1 MQEAPMN
8 PISQIELNARFR
20 DLERQVA
27 TARQSQG
34 AVLDWLKMLW
44 RKRPRTAHRAP
55 RHDEISAAD
64 ANACSVNTR
73 PLAARE
79 VFLEGDGPMEMLAR
93 ALDPDPRV
101 APKADFIAFRDR
113 SEAPVAHG

>member
-44 RKRPRTAHRAP
+44 RKRPRTAHR
-55 RHDEISAAD
+55 DTTKSL
-64 ANACSVNTR
+64 
-73 PLAARE
+73 PLT
-79 VFLEGDGPMEMLAR
+79 PT
-93 ALDPDPRV
+93 
-101 APKADFIAFRDR
+101 
-113 SEAPVAHG
+113 PVR